1 MNVKPRNIV
10 IIAFAGSVL
19 ASGIAYWLTP
29 YGTGS
34 FPSDLFG
41 PGLFVVVLLATLAR
55 VFGRLGFW
63 LTTFVIGAAVPTAVF
78 ARVVVEV
85 AIDSGKHNL
94 WPLELILAAG
104 PGLMAAFV
112 GAAIGSVYVRWS
124 AA

>member
-1 MNVKPRNIV
+1 M
-10 IIAFAGSVL
+10 AFVGSVL

-34 FPSDLFG
+34 FPNDLFG
-41 PGLFVVVLLATLAR
+41 PGLLVVVALATLVR
-55 VFGRLGFW
+55 VRGRLGLW
-63 LTTFVIGAAVPTAVF
+63 LTTIVIGASVPTAVF

-85 AIDSGKHNL
+85 ANDSSKHNL

-104 PGLMAAFV
+104 PGLIAAFV
-112 GAAIGSVYVRWS
+112 GAAIGSLYVRWS